1 VRAALIRFE
10 KPPMT
15 APALLIFVMQG
26 CPACHDFM
34 PRVSRA
40 ARSKGIG
47 MKVIDVTRGQ
57 RGAALANSYKV
68 SALPT
73 TFARARTGKV
83 SKKIGAISDADIER
97 LLGRL

>member
-1 VRAALIRFE
+1 M
-10 KPPMT
+10 PPVS
-15 APALLIFVMQG
+15 PALLVFVMSG

-40 ARSKGIG
+40 AKARGIG
-47 MKVIDVTRGQ
+47 MRILNVTQGARE
-57 RGAALANSYKV
+57 AALANSYKV

-83 SKKIGAISDADIER
+83 SKKIGAISDVEIEK
-97 LLGRL
+97 LLGKL